1 MRTFRKIYYP
11 IIFFVLF
18 FITSFATAQ
27 TQDEINTFIS
37 EAETA
42 INLGNKNQAAFL
54 YNQVALYYWEKETYT
69 KAIEYYEKSIVLNQE
84 IGNSNAV
91 RNLYYNIGMIY
102 SDMHN
107 YDKSLEYFNTY
118 RTQSKAAGRKQDEA
132 NALIQIGS
140 VYESKKNYTE
150 AINKTNEALDIAA
163 GLNDIRLMKTCY
175 GMLAQFYNTIGDIA
189 KYTEAFNNFA
199 TLQNKVQNEDLQNYQ
214 NQVQQEANQQTD
226 VAHAELSEK
235 EKELRRVA
243 DSLALISKSRDEI
256 QTQNELLNK
265 EKQLQE
271 LAFTEQETKLKH
283 QKIQR
288 NFFIAGAAF
297 ILAIL
302 LIVAYSLK
310 EKKAAHKK
318 LEQQNQEI
326 QIRNMEIAF
335 QRDTL
340 EQKSKELESAFQKI
354 EKQNHDITNSITYA
368 QRIQKAMLTGEENLH
383 TFLPDSFILLKPR
396 DMVSGD
402 FYWFAEVERLGRIS
416 EYLENEK
423 EGGDENNAHKG
434 FSLAAIDCTG
444 HGVPGAFM
452 SMIGFNLLNE
462 IASLGIK
469 NPATALRR
477 LHNSVR
483 TALRQDTTDNR
494 DGMDAAFCMIDQKKK
509 IVEFAG
515 AKNPLIYIQDNQLFE
530 IKGDK
535 NPIGGLQR
543 EKVRKFTNHKIV
555 IDKPTVCYIFSD
567 GFQDQFGGEHGR
579 KYMKTNFQ
587 QFLLQIHNEPFP
599 KQKELLE
606 NELIEW
612 KGKNYRQ
619 IDDILIIG
627 FRLMP

>member
-1 MRTFRKIYYP
+1 
-11 IIFFVLF
+11 
-18 FITSFATAQ
+18 
-27 TQDEINTFIS
+27 
-37 EAETA
+37 
-42 INLGNKNQAAFL
+42 
-54 YNQVALYYWEKETYT
+54 
-69 KAIEYYEKSIVLNQE
+69 
-84 IGNSNAV
+84 
-91 RNLYYNIGMIY
+91 MIY

-175 GMLAQFYNTIGDIA
+175 GMLAQFYNTIGDIP
-189 KYTEAFNNFA
+189 KYTQAFNNFA